1 MLSRIVLVNLVGVR
15 CTTSTEELA
24 STVSTGVG
32 EVGAVVLFG
41 MDDDIRADAPAAA
54 AAAAAANVEDTNNGA
69 LNCFVVN
76 IPIIITHNHKSNVF
90 VLGIVLVLKS
100 GSLAVVLFLFL
111 FFFFIIWIIFILVVT
126 MMLNVEYNIVR

>member
-1 MLSRIVLVNLVGVR
+1 M
-15 CTTSTEELA
+15 TEEELA
-24 STVSTGVG
+24 LTASTGVG
-32 EVGAVVLFG
+32 GVGAVVVFG
-41 MDDDIRADAPAAA
+41 VDDDIRADAPTAAV
-54 AAAAAANVEDTNNGA
+54 AAAANVEDTNNGA